1 MKVAVR
7 LIIDI
12 VKNRKKSNL
21 KKLLLGVLYERDW
34 LNQCKYRLLT
44 LGVRKLAM
52 LPKIIT
58 DQSEDENERHA
69 GGMC

>member
-1 MKVAVR
+1 M
-7 LIIDI
+7 
-12 VKNRKKSNL
+12 

-34 LNQCKYRLLT
+34 LNQSKYRLLT

-58 DQSEDENERHA
+58 DQSEDEKELHA

>member
-12 VKNRKKSNL
+12 VKNMKKNNL
-21 KKLLLGVLYERDW
+21 KKRLLGVLYERDW
-34 LNQCKYRLLT
+34 LNQSKYRLLT

-52 LPKIIT
+52 LPKILT
-58 DQSEDENERHA
+58 NQSEDEKKLHV
-69 GGMC
+69 GGIC